1 MRPQPKRLPRKL
13 TLYSVQRRFQYWR
26 KVRKKRNPLPEKLWN
41 AAVTLCSEYTVHQ
54 VAEALQL
61 NHTALS
67 RRTAASRDESA
78 ANPVVPDAS
87 RFIELAL
94 ERPASP
100 GEIEVNDPQGW
111 KMIIRGARFEEL
123 LTAAHRIWDG
133 RR

>member
-1 MRPQPKRLPRKL
+1 M
-13 TLYSVQRRFQYWR
+13 
-26 KVRKKRNPLPEKLWN
+26 
-41 AAVTLCSEYTVHQ
+41 
-54 VAEALQL
+54 QL

-78 ANPVVPDAS
+78 ANLVVPDAS

-94 ERPASP
+94 DRPAWRPALPGSP

-111 KMIIRGARFEEL
+111 KMIIRGARLGEL